1 MMPSPSP
8 IQSVENPRFRQW
20 VQTARRGRLP
30 EGDAILAVE
39 GPKLLDE
46 ALRGGW
52 RPVLVAYTVRGV
64 ESGLVK
70 PGAGWLAAAES
81 LFLAP
86 HLFEKLA
93 DTVTP
98 QEPFV
103 LVRPPEWI
111 RSPDSLSP
119 PDATDRTSPGAGSI
133 LPVGLKRLV
142 VADGVQDPGN
152 LGTILRS
159 ARAFGFDTV
168 ATTPGSAG
176 TTTSK
181 VLRASAGALFRCR
194 VIPNVTADTLTAEL
208 SQGGFLVVVLD
219 PRGDRSIEDV
229 EWREPLAIVTGGE
242 AQGPS
247 DVWSKSARD
256 AGTILRAR
264 IPMSPESESLNTATA
279 AALALYA
286 AARALD

>member
-1 MMPSPSP
+1 MPTPSP
-8 IQSVENPRFRQW
+8 IHSVENSRFRQW

-30 EGDAILAVE
+30 EGDALLAVE

-52 RPVLVAYTVRGV
+52 RPVLVAYTVRGI
-64 ESGLVK
+64 ESGAIQ

-103 LVRPPEWI
+103 LVRPPDWI
-111 RSPDSLSP
+111 RSPESLDSR
-119 PDATDRTSPGAGSI
+119 DATSRTPAGAGPV
-133 LPVGLKRLV
+133 LPEGLKRLV

-176 TTTSK
+176 TTSSK

-194 VIPNVTADTLTAEL
+194 VIPNVTADTLAAEL
-208 SQGGFLVVVLD
+208 GRCGFLVVVLD
-219 PRGDRSIEDV
+219 PRGDRSIEGV

-247 DVWSKSARD
+247 GAWEKPARD

-264 IPMSPESESLNTATA
+264 IPMSPDSESLNTATA

-286 AARALD
+286 AARALG